1 VAVKKIS
8 DYTEVDF
15 GEAADVRW
23 FLVELADGTFRKMS
37 ADTMKGEFLMS
48 ASYTADVEFD
58 RPDNTTAYDA
68 GDIVGGVLEFED
80 IGPPNGGEVTV
91 SYSSLRVDRSTV
103 PEGMTSFTL
112 YLFSVTPPSALG
124 DNDAYTLPSGDRAAS
139 LGTLDVGVPVSK
151 GATLLI
157 ETYPINR
164 PITVPAGG
172 SLFAYLVTNG
182 SFEPDAELHF
192 KVDLKAFD

>member
-103 PEGMTSFTL
+103 PEGMIQ
-112 YLFSVTPPSALG
+112 
-124 DNDAYTLPSGDRAAS
+124 RHAAF
-139 LGTLDVGVPVSK
+139 
-151 GATLLI
+151 GAC
-157 ETYPINR
+157 R
-164 PITVPAGG
+164 Q
-172 SLFAYLVTNG
+172 
-182 SFEPDAELHF
+182 
-192 KVDLKAFD
+192 